1 MPFVLHCA
9 KACKAR
15 EIIFLEYSLAPEHR
29 YPVQLVQIVTAVR
42 YLLEKTGL
50 RPEDVVLA
58 GDSAGGHLTA
68 SLLAHIVRP
77 SPYAPPLE
85 LGEGERFRAVVF
97 VSPFVDLGTGHASF
111 ENNVRTDYLDA
122 KAVQV
127 LLGHFRPEYDDVWG
141 NICDG
146 QGAKEVWGRV
156 FSGGGIVGRVL
167 VTAGGGEVLLDGI
180 RRFGT
185 DFVGART
192 VVVDR
197 GVDVGVLRS
206 MDFAL
211 VEAVGEAHV
220 QPALD
225 SFLGYHEG
233 SMMRGIVAFLESVY
247 PASP

>member
-9 KACKAR
+9 KACKASQV
-15 EIIFLEYSLAPEHR
+15 IFLEYSLAPEHR
-29 YPVQLVQIVTAVR
+29 YPVQLVQIVTALR

-50 RPEDVVLA
+50 RPEDIILA
-58 GDSAGGHLTA
+58 GDSAGGHLIA

-77 SPYAPPLE
+77 SPYAPRLNFQK
-85 LGEGERFRAVVF
+85 GEQFRAVVF
-97 VSPFVDLGTGHASF
+97 VSPFVDLGTGHVSF

-122 KAVQV
+122 KSAQV
-127 LLGHFRPEYDDVWG
+127 LIGHFRPEYDDVWG

-146 QGAKEVWGRV
+146 QGAEEVWDQV
-156 FSGGGIVGRVL
+156 FSGGGIVKRGL

-185 DFVGART
+185 DFVGSRT

-197 GVDVGVLRS
+197 GVDVRGLGN

-225 SFLGYHEG
+225 SFLGYYEG
-233 SMMRGIVAFLESVY
+233 SMMRGIVAFLESV
-247 PASP
+247 